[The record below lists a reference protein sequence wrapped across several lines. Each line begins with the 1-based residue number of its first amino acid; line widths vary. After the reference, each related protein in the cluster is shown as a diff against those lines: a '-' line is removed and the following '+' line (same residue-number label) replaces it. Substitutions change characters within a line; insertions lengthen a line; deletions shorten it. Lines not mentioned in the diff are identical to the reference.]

1 MVVNSTSSNA
11 RLRAVSARHAVLEEM
26 IALARQQ
33 MALQL
38 PGLVTRLT
46 QSLLD
51 GSNVQPDAVQARLRA
66 GNGLRLRQ
74 FAFAPLVETALE
86 QALRRELAAL
96 SPVRSAPLKAAQ
108 STLSLVPYEEM
119 DQQLAFDTL
128 ARPYEASHSAAL
140 ADLNAGL
147 ARLFQR
153 DTLRLAQNPF
163 RPAVFLAAVW
173 QAWCEFAADD
183 AAAVSLSELCQP
195 ALFAELAP
203 VLQVL
208 HNCLQGHLACRPERS
223 GSAAAGAAV
232 SPQAGPS
239 VPTLPP
245 EAFEGS
251 TTALLPPASHQRR
264 EGAPAE
270 GERRPALAGRHH
282 QLAQQLRQFFAR
294 AAGEGSAG
302 GTEFGATGSARSA
315 IAAVAEVAALA
326 TMSPASSA
334 GSAAPAV
341 APAGSTAPAA
351 SAASVAPVSALLAYL
366 AQMPGTRDASSAAV
380 TTTPAGAASAQI
392 FYLPQLKAGLPQ
404 GSLSRS
410 DEGTLDLLA
419 AVFDT
424 LFRDHHIAQEIRE
437 LMLLLQL
444 PVLKAALAD
453 QAFFFEDQHPA
464 RKLIDLLSRLGWE
477 QRMLPD
483 TARLQAMQ
491 RSVERVGRDSA
502 EESAAFAAAVDELEA
517 TLAAQEQQDSKR
529 MAVPIAAAI
538 RQEKA
543 LVARRQAEAALAA
556 RLDGT
561 DVLELVRDFLSQRWI
576 EVLAFAYRVE
586 DEKSGAIDHATC
598 AMDELLWSVQPKLNL
613 QERRRLL
620 LKLPALLGALNK
632 WLDLIQWQGEER
644 TQFFTE
650 LAECHAAIVRAPL
663 DMPADRQL
671 ELAIAAGKGDAALR
685 VPVAAD
691 VDVPAQ
697 SAITLSAD
705 VASLQRG
712 MWLEFEQADGAAQQV
727 RLAWVSPLRSLYIFA
742 TASRQEA
749 YSLSADELARRFE
762 AGSVRIVCD
771 TDVVGNAL
779 SHALA
784 RAA

>member
-1 MVVNSTSSNA
+1 MVANSTSTNA
-11 RLRAVSARHAVLEEM
+11 RLRAVSARHAVLEEL
-26 IALARQQ
+26 IELARQQ
-33 MALQL
+33 LALQL
-38 PGLVTRLT
+38 PALVLRLT
-46 QSLLD
+46 QCLLD
-51 GSNVQPDAVQARLRA
+51 VSNIQPDAVQARLRA

-74 FAFAPLVETALE
+74 FAFLPLAGAALE
-86 QALRRELAAL
+86 QALRRELATLAPGPCP
-96 SPVRSAPLKAAQ
+96 PVTAAAPG
-108 STLSLVPYEEM
+108 LSLVPYEEM
-119 DQQLAFDTL
+119 DQQLALAAL
-128 ARPYEASHSAAL
+128 ARPYEASLGAVL

-153 DTLRLAQNPF
+153 DTLRLAQHPF
-163 RPAVFLAAVW
+163 RPAVFMAALW

-183 AAAVSLSELCQP
+183 AAALSLFELCQP
-195 ALFAELAP
+195 ALFPQLAP
-203 VLQVL
+203 VLQAL
-208 HNCLQGHLACRPERS
+208 HVCLQGHLVCRPERPV
-223 GSAAAGAAV
+223 SAAADTAV
-232 SPQAGPS
+232 SPQAGPT

-245 EAFEGS
+245 AAFAVS
-251 TTALLPPASHQRR
+251 AAAVLPPSAQQRR
-264 EGAPAE
+264 EDATAAGGSRAAAPA
-270 GERRPALAGRHH
+270 RHH
-282 QLAQQLRQFFAR
+282 QLAQQLRQFFAS
-294 AAGEGSAG
+294 AASEGG
-302 GTEFGATGSARSA
+302 
-315 IAAVAEVAALA
+315 
-326 TMSPASSA
+326 A
-334 GSAAPAV
+334 GSAASGA
-341 APAGSTAPAA
+341 AGSAV

-366 AQMPGTRDASSAAV
+366 AQLPLRQDAPPA
-380 TTTPAGAASAQI
+380 AGAAMPVSAGSAQI
-392 FYLPQLKAGLPQ
+392 FYLPRLKAALPQ
-404 GSLSRS
+404 GSLSRA

-419 AVFDT
+419 AVFET

-453 QAFFFEDQHPA
+453 QAFFFKDQHPA

-491 RSVERVGRDSA
+491 RSVERVGRDGA
-502 EESAAFAAAVDELEA
+502 AESAAFADAVNELEA
-517 TLAAQEQQDSKR
+517 ALAVQEQQDSER

-556 RLDGT
+556 RLEGSE
-561 DVLELVRDFLSQRWI
+561 VLELVRDFLSQRWI

-632 WLDLIQWQGEER
+632 WLDLVQWQGEER
-644 TQFFTE
+644 TQFFAE

-671 ELAIAAGKGDAALR
+671 ELAIAAGQGDAARRAPL
-685 VPVAAD
+685 AAE
-691 VDVPAQ
+691 VDIPAQ
-697 SAITLSAD
+697 STVMLSAD

-712 MWLEFEQADGAAQQV
+712 MWLEFDQSEGGVQQV

-742 TASRQEA
+742 AASRQEA
-749 YSLSADELARRFE
+749 YSLGADELARRFE

-771 TDVVGNAL
+771 TDVVGSAL

>member
-33 MALQL
+33 LALQL

-46 QSLLD
+46 QCLLD
-51 GSNVQPDAVQARLRA
+51 GSNIQPDAVQARLRA
-66 GNGLRLRQ
+66 GHGLRLRQ
-74 FAFAPLVETALE
+74 FGLGPLVETALE

-96 SPVRSAPLKAAQ
+96 APARSVPLKAPQ
-108 STLSLVPYEEM
+108 SALSLVPYEEM
-119 DQQLAFDTL
+119 DQQLALDTL
-128 ARPYEASHSAAL
+128 AKPYETSLGAAL

-163 RPAVFLAAVW
+163 RPAVFMAALW

-183 AAAVSLSELCQP
+183 GAALSLAELCQP
-195 ALFAELAP
+195 ALFPELAP
-203 VLQVL
+203 VLQAL
-208 HNCLQGHLACRPERS
+208 HSCLQGHLACRPERP
-223 GSAAAGAAV
+223 AATEV
-232 SPQAGPS
+232 MPPAGPS

-251 TTALLPPASHQRR
+251 TAALLSPSVQPKR
-264 EGAPAE
+264 EAATSGDGGRAA
-270 GERRPALAGRHH
+270 AAGRHH

-294 AAGEGSAG
+294 AASEGSPG
-302 GTEFGATGSARSA
+302 GAEFEAALSARSA
-315 IAAVAEVAALA
+315 ISAAVEASAFATTSAAA
-326 TMSPASSA
+326 TSVT
-334 GSAAPAV
+334 GSAAGRSV
-341 APAGSTAPAA
+341 A
-351 SAASVAPVSALLAYL
+351 SAGSVAPVSALLAYL
-366 AQMPGTRDASSAAV
+366 AQLPVTRDARPAAGTTMPASA
-380 TTTPAGAASAQI
+380 GSAQI
-392 FYLPQLKAGLPQ
+392 FYLPQLKADLPQ
-404 GSLSRS
+404 GSLSRA

-424 LFRDHHIAQEIRE
+424 LFRDHHIAREIRE

-453 QAFFFEDQHPA
+453 QAFFFEEQHPA
-464 RKLIDLLSRLGWE
+464 RKLIGLLSRLGWE

-483 TARLQAMQ
+483 AARLQAMQ

-502 EESAAFAAAVDELEA
+502 EEAAAFAAAVDELEA
-517 TLAAQEQQDSKR
+517 ALAVQEQQDSER
-529 MAVPIAAAI
+529 MALPIAAAI

-543 LVARRQAEAALAA
+543 AVARRQAEAALAA
-556 RLDGT
+556 RLDGAE
-561 DVLELVRDFLSQRWI
+561 VLELVRDFLARRWI

-632 WLDLIQWQGEER
+632 WLDLIQWQGDER

-663 DMPADRQL
+663 DLPSDRQL
-671 ELAIAAGKGDAALR
+671 ELVIAAGKGDAALR
-685 VPVAAD
+685 APAAAD
-691 VDVPAQ
+691 ADIAAQ
-697 SAITLSAD
+697 AAIMLSAD

-712 MWLEFEQADGAAQQV
+712 MWLEFDQADGATQQV

-749 YSLSADELARRFE
+749 YSLGADEMARRFE

-771 TDVVGNAL
+771 TDVVGSAL

>member
-11 RLRAVSARHAVLEEM
+11 RLRAVSVRHAVLEDM

-33 MALQL
+33 LVLQL

-46 QSLLD
+46 QCLLD

-66 GNGLRLRQ
+66 GNALRLRQ

-96 SPVRSAPLKAAQ
+96 SPTRSAHLKPAPSA
-108 STLSLVPYEEM
+108 LSLVPYEEM
-119 DQQLAFDTL
+119 DQQLALDTL
-128 ARPYEASHSAAL
+128 AKPYEASHGAGW

-203 VLQVL
+203 VLQAL
-208 HNCLQGHLACRPERS
+208 HNCLQGHLACRPERP
-223 GSAAAGAAV
+223 GSAAAAAAV
-232 SPQAGPS
+232 SPRAGPS

-251 TTALLPPASHQRR
+251 SAALLPPASHQRR
-264 EGAPAE
+264 EGAPADGE
-270 GERRPALAGRHH
+270 GRPALAGRHH

-294 AAGEGSAG
+294 AVSEGGAGDA
-302 GTEFGATGSARSA
+302 EFGAAG
-315 IAAVAEVAALA
+315 
-326 TMSPASSA
+326 SA
-334 GSAAPAV
+334 GSAISAASQ
-341 APAGSTAPAA
+341 ASALATA
-351 SAASVAPVSALLAYL
+351 SAAAPASALLAYL
-366 AQMPGTRDASSAAV
+366 AQMPVSRAARPAAG
-380 TTTPAGAASAQI
+380 TTTPDKAGSAQI
-392 FYLPQLKAGLPQ
+392 FYLPQLKAGLPR
-404 GSLSRS
+404 GSMSRA
-410 DEGTLDLLA
+410 DEGTLDLLS
-419 AVFDT
+419 AVFET
-424 LFRDHHIAQEIRE
+424 LFHDHHITQEIRE

-453 QAFFFEDQHPA
+453 QAFFFEHQHPA

-483 TARLQAMQ
+483 AARLQAMQ

-517 TLAAQEQQDSKR
+517 ALAAQEQQDSER

-556 RLDGT
+556 RLDGSE
-561 DVLELVRDFLSQRWI
+561 VMELVRDFLSQRWI

-598 AMDELLWSVQPKLNL
+598 AMDELLWSVQPKLNV

-663 DMPADRQL
+663 DMPSDRQL
-671 ELAIAAGKGDAALR
+671 ELAIVASKGDAVRRA
-685 VPVAAD
+685 PVASD
-691 VDVPAQ
+691 VEIPAL
-697 SAITLSAD
+697 SPITLNAD

-749 YSLSADELARRFE
+749 YSLSADELGRRFE

-771 TDVVGNAL
+771 TDVVGSAL

-784 RAA
+784 HAA